1 MWQFMDEDRQRWLG
15 VRQTNFLLIFM
26 LCVFQVVVPAW
37 GTVLCVGEDGHV
49 AMRLSASCVLEASGD
64 TCQSSP
70 DAGPCS
76 CCISGEASRGCS
88 DTLVSPYSLSAGS
101 VVPRAPDAHFG
112 GAVMA
117 TGVHESAI
125 SCVMANSSVDIRN
138 PFLIES
144 AAHCG
149 ISSVILLI

>member
-1 MWQFMDEDRQRWLG
+1 
-15 VRQTNFLLIFM
+15 M

-49 AMRLSASCVLEASGD
+49 AMRLSASCALKVSGE
-64 TCQSSP
+64 TCESGP
-70 DAGPCS
+70 DAGPCP
-76 CCISGEASRGCS
+76 CCISGEAPRGCN

-101 VVPRAPDAHFG
+101 VVPRTPEAHSG
-112 GAVMA
+112 GAVMV

-125 SCVMANSSVDIRN
+125 SCVMANSVAGIRN

-144 AAHCG
+144 PAHHG